1 MIRFQQAALLAA
13 LSAIGATPCRAAEAY
28 VPQAGVAQAND
39 ILSRISTSPLLATPV
54 TLASAQSTA
63 MSSNPTGNTAQVV
76 QIGSYNSGTVSQ
88 TGGGNVA
95 ALFQQGQGNVAV
107 ISQSGRG
114 R

>member
-1 MIRFQQAALLAA
+1 MIRFLQAALLAA
-13 LSAIGATPCRAAEAY
+13 MSAIGATPTGAAEAY
-28 VPQAGVAQAND
+28 VPQAGAAQAGE
-39 ILSRISTSPLLATPV
+39 ILSRLSTSPLLATPV
-54 TLASAQSTA
+54 TLASAHSAAASGQ
-63 MSSNPTGNTAQVV
+63 PIGNTAQVI
-76 QIGSYNSGTVSQ
+76 QIGSYNSGTISQ